1 MTQVSRFPLSKTLED
16 QMHSLFRRALA
27 TLTTEQD
34 IGEFLDD
41 LLSPTEK
48 VMLGK
53 RLAIAILLDKGYDQ
67 RTIHNIM
74 KVSVTTV
81 NTVNFWLKQK
91 GKGYYLVL
99 SKLKK
104 QKEWQQFKV
113 DLEETLK
120 VMFSERRQREYLRGY
135 IPRKREKEEIL

>member
-1 MTQVSRFPLSKTLED
+1 
-16 QMHSLFRRALA
+16 MHSLFRRALA